1 MNMSKRC
8 SMKLGKLFAI
18 FVFMLAVAFAV
29 NPISSQAKTKTI
41 KITKSIDTKTP
52 AIKQKYAKKVTKGK
66 TTVKITNKN
75 GAVNCL
81 VFKVPTTK
89 TWKFTASGIK
99 SHDSEGIT
107 GQVGSV
113 FVANLRGTGYKM
125 KVRGGK
131 ASVLSICTK
140 LHIKSAKEFEEKYHT
155 KFDNDTPATKRY
167 TSRTG
172 TVKLKKGEMVY
183 ITIEMQ
189 GVKSFNLNIQ

>member
-8 SMKLGKLFAI
+8 FMKLGKLFAI

-29 NPISSQAKTKTI
+29 NPISSQAKTI
-41 KITKSIDTKTP
+41 KITKSINTKWP
-52 AIKQKYAKKVTKGK
+52 AIKKKYAKKVTKGK

-131 ASVLSICTK
+131 ASVLSICTS
-140 LHIKSAKEFEEKYHT
+140 LHIQNAKAFEEKYHT
-155 KFDNDTPATKRY
+155 KFDNDTPETKRY

-183 ITIEMQ
+183 ITFEMQ